1 LALPSK
7 APVVVS
13 RVDAAPCST
22 RAEDERTQVNARHGL
37 DMSYHVLGPLEVRRG
52 GELLDLG
59 PRQRRVLLIRLLLED
74 GRPVSL
80 AGLAKSLWQG
90 DRPTAAVSSIRA
102 HVSRLRAVLE
112 PDRAGRPSVLV
123 SGPAGYALH
132 VPPEARDTTGFDRA
146 VGRAREAL
154 AQGRPAQARQ
164 EVDAALALWRGTAL
178 GEAAD
183 HDFAQQERSRLG
195 SALQDAREL
204 RTTVLLRQ
212 GDLERAVQAAEELVA
227 TAPLREASW
236 SLLMRALYA
245 AGRSVDSLHQYER
258 FRVMLA
264 REMGLDPS
272 PALRDLHTAVLR
284 HDTAV
289 LGAPRPPGTATA
301 PAPVRSSSAPPLVG
315 RDPELAQLGA
325 LWEPSRSGGARWAVV
340 SGEQGTGRSRLLDE
354 LAARASEA
362 GLTVVRTRYGQG
374 PADGG
379 APACPVLRLLDT
391 LSGNGPD
398 GTGSAPG
405 EDGPGAVPG
414 GGGAGV
420 PTLCLVD
427 DLDRAAPDV
436 HERLRRAAPA
446 LRDAPL
452 VVVCAVGEEQPAAL
466 DALLAELARL
476 DTTWLHLAPLDAG
489 EVGELL
495 SALGEDAGPEHAV
508 ALHRRSAGN
517 PFLLNELLKLPPHRR
532 TGPGAVVPAAVR
544 SIVQAQLS
552 ALPAA
557 CRAML
562 THAAADGGR
571 LDIDLVARVRDVERE
586 RLLTSIDEAVT
597 ARLLVWHAGRGSA
610 EGHYRVPE
618 LVGDVLLGAL
628 TPSARQLLHAA
639 FARALADRPGTD
651 PARLARHLDAAG
663 PMAPVTASS
672 SVRLP
677 RRDADH

>member
-1 LALPSK
+1 M
-7 APVVVS
+7 
-13 RVDAAPCST
+13 
-22 RAEDERTQVNARHGL
+22 NARHGQ
-37 DMSYHVLGPLEVRRG
+37 DMCYHVLGPLEVRRD

-80 AGLAKSLWQG
+80 AELAKSLWQG

-112 PDRAGRPSVLV
+112 PGRAGRPSVLV

-132 VPPEARDTTGFDRA
+132 VPPEARDTTGFDRS

-154 AQGRPAQARQ
+154 AQGRPARARQ

-183 HDFAQQERSRLG
+183 HAFAQQEKSRLG

-204 RTTVLLRQ
+204 RTTVLLQQ

-236 SLLMRALYA
+236 SLLIRALYA
-245 AGRSVDSLHQYER
+245 AGRSVDSLSQYER

-272 PALRDLHTAVLR
+272 PALRELHTAVLR

-289 LGAPRPPGTATA
+289 LGSPRPPGTLAASA
-301 PAPVRSSSAPPLVG
+301 PAHPPAATPLVG
-315 RDPELAQLGA
+315 RDLELAQLSG
-325 LWEPSRSGGARWAVV
+325 LWEPSRPGHARWAVV

-354 LAARASEA
+354 LAARASES
-362 GLTVVRTRYGQG
+362 GLTVVRTRYGREAAG
-374 PADGG
+374 GG

-391 LSGNGPD
+391 LCGGGPD
-398 GTGSAPG
+398 SAGSLPDEG
-405 EDGPGAVPG
+405 R
-414 GGGAGV
+414 AGV

-427 DLDRAAPDV
+427 DLDRASPGV
-436 HERLRRAAPA
+436 HDRLRRAAPV

-452 VVVCAVGEEQPAAL
+452 VIVCAVGEGQPPAL

-495 SALGEDAGPEHAV
+495 AALGEDAGPDHAV

-517 PFLLNELLKLPPHRR
+517 PFLLHELLKLPAHRR

-571 LDIDLVARVRDVERE
+571 LDIDLVARMRDVERE
-586 RLLTSIDEAVT
+586 RLLTSIDDAVT
-597 ARLLVWHAGRGSA
+597 ARLLVWHADRTAA

-628 TPSARQLLHAA
+628 TPSSRQLLHAA
-639 FARALADRPGTD
+639 FARALDGRPGTD
-651 PARLARHLDAAG
+651 PARLAAHLDAAG
-663 PMAPVTASS
+663 PMAPAAASR

-677 RRDADH
+677 RRSAGH